1 MEEELIQSMKRNL
14 QRHLKEEDAEGFD
27 WTQWQAEKLN
37 SIARY
42 RAQNRKIIGSYIS
55 TIPQQIEDMIRQSY
69 ETGKQQ
75 EEIRILKAIR
85 QGYLAAAGSSGEIG
99 TGFFAVNER
108 KLNALVKAT
117 KGEMHKAVSSILRY
131 QDDIYRQTIFR
142 SAAQFNMGGRSLGQ
156 AVDAA
161 VQDFLA
167 QGIRNIRY
175 KDGRYVNIA
184 SYAEMALR
192 TANLRANI
200 QGEAAK
206 RDEWGICTVK
216 LSAHGSACPKCI
228 PWQGKVYYDD
238 VYGSVPVPKD
248 GKYPLLS
255 TAIAGGALHP
265 NCKNGVHTWFE
276 GINQPP
282 KEMTQEEIDEA
293 NRRYDLEQQQR
304 YCERNVRKYKRLK
317 LGAIDPENAAK
328 YAAQEQAWR
337 KRLNSLV
344 KENSDVLR
352 IDYRRL
358 KVYDAPAPPAG
369 KTTAVPP
376 TPKPKAAKAKAYT
389 EGVPAGHAVEVTPPA
404 TKDNG
409 GSGKTYRAEKIGGKS
424 LTSGADS
431 GIIEAERPMAA
442 KTFEKAAEYAKS
454 KLGLSIEKI
463 SDLPVEKVNQINNM
477 IWRIYR
483 EVPVIR
489 GSIDEV
495 LLEPMKEIAAASFR
509 WNGDTPQFRLKLSRE
524 LFSGLSMKELED
536 NVQACVE
543 SGYFTPKDGLYGV
556 FKHEAMHFAEYI
568 KTLEKYHSQKE
579 AVKKSLDEFELAKQ
593 IMHTAFVNCELDETT
608 PVIENYLGEYAVE
621 NPAEFIAEA
630 FSSTDDN
637 VLVNEV
643 KRLLFKKWGIQNADD
658 YATERN
664 FEKRKMP

>member
-1 MEEELIQSMKRNL
+1 MNYDIAEALRKMEEELIQSMKRNL

-27 WTQWQAEKLN
+27 WTQWQAKKLN

-42 RAQNRKIIGSYIS
+42 RAQNRHIIGSYIS

-85 QGYLAAAGSSGEIG
+85 QGYLAAAGTAGEVS
-99 TGFFAVNER
+99 TGFFTVNER

-117 KGEMHKAVSSILRY
+117 QGEMHKAVSSILRY

-142 SAAQFNMGGRSLGQ
+142 SAAQFNMGGKTLGQ

-206 RDEWGICTVK
+206 RDAWGICTVK

-282 KEMTQEEIDEA
+282 REMTQEEIDEA

-344 KENSDVLR
+344 KENKDVLR
-352 IDYRRL
+352 MDYRRL

-369 KTTAVPP
+369 KPAAVPP
-376 TPKPKAAKAKAYT
+376 APKPKAAKAKAHT
-389 EGVPAGHAVEVTPPA
+389 ESVSSGHAVEVTPPA

-409 GSGKTYRAEKIGGKS
+409 GTGKTYSPEKITPDYMSRFTPKYS
-424 LTSGADS
+424 DQATLTSGNIHMNVKKVANSRYQMYADADADRKNKAVRLT
-431 GIIEAERPMAA
+431 E
-442 KTFEKAAEYAKS
+442 KTLSAIQPELPEGFQIPKVAVVDFQKHRLNPNAIAGYDKTTDTMYMNSIYDSSEKILEYVNLIPGQFANNTEYAPI
-454 KLGLSIEKI
+454 L
-463 SDLPVEKVNQINNM
+463 N
-477 IWRIYR
+477 
-483 EVPVIR
+483 
-489 GSIDEV
+489 
-495 LLEPMKEIAAASFR
+495 
-509 WNGDTPQFRLKLSRE
+509 
-524 LFSGLSMKELED
+524 
-536 NVQACVE
+536 
-543 SGYFTPKDGLYGV
+543 
-556 FKHEAMHFAEYI
+556 
-568 KTLEKYHSQKE
+568 
-579 AVKKSLDEFELAKQ
+579 
-593 IMHTAFVNCELDETT
+593 
-608 PVIENYLGEYAVE
+608 
-621 NPAEFIAEA
+621 
-630 FSSTDDN
+630 
-637 VLVNEV
+637 
-643 KRLLFKKWGIQNADD
+643 
-658 YATERN
+658 
-664 FEKRKMP
+664 

>member
-1 MEEELIQSMKRNL
+1 MNYDIAEALRKMEEELIQSMKRNL

-27 WTQWQAEKLN
+27 WAQWQAEKLN

-85 QGYLAAAGSSGEIG
+85 QGYLAAAGTAGEIG
-99 TGFFAVNER
+99 TGFFTVNER

-117 KGEMHKAVSSILRY
+117 QGEMHKAVSSILRY
-131 QDDIYRQTIFR
+131 QDDIYRQTVFR
-142 SAAQFNMGGRSLGQ
+142 SAAQFNMGGKSLGQ

-282 KEMTQEEIDEA
+282 REMTREEIDEA

-344 KENSDVLR
+344 KENKDVLR
-352 IDYRRL
+352 MDYRRL

-369 KTTAVPP
+369 KPAAVPP
-376 TPKPKAAKAKAYT
+376 APKPKAAKAKAHT
-389 EGVPAGHAVEVTPPA
+389 ESVSSGHAVEVTPPA

-409 GSGKTYRAEKIGGKS
+409 GTGKTYSPEKITPDYMSRFTPKYS
-424 LTSGADS
+424 DQATLTSGNIHMNVKKVANSRYQMYADADADRKNKAVRLT
-431 GIIEAERPMAA
+431 E
-442 KTFEKAAEYAKS
+442 KTLSAIQPELPEGFQIPKVAVVDFQKHRLNPNAIAGYDKTTDTMYMNSIYDSSEKILEYVNLIPGQFANNTEYAPILHE
-454 KLGLSIEKI
+454 LGHKFYEDCIERLAISENIGYNESRKKI
-463 SDLPVEKVNQINNM
+463 DRRIFDYIKKQDNPDYLLCFVSGYASDGESSGKFTEIIAECFSVRKKNAAADAILA
-477 IWRIYR
+477 
-483 EVPVIR
+483 
-489 GSIDEV
+489 
-495 LLEPMKEIAAASFR
+495 LLE
-509 WNGDTPQFRLKLSRE
+509 
-524 LFSGLSMKELED
+524 
-536 NVQACVE
+536 
-543 SGYFTPKDGLYGV
+543 
-556 FKHEAMHFAEYI
+556 
-568 KTLEKYHSQKE
+568 
-579 AVKKSLDEFELAKQ
+579 
-593 IMHTAFVNCELDETT
+593 
-608 PVIENYLGEYAVE
+608 
-621 NPAEFIAEA
+621 
-630 FSSTDDN
+630 
-637 VLVNEV
+637 
-643 KRLLFKKWGIQNADD
+643 
-658 YATERN
+658 
-664 FEKRKMP
+664 

>member
-1 MEEELIQSMKRNL
+1 MNYDIAEALRKMEEELIQSMKRNL

-27 WTQWQAEKLN
+27 WAQWQAEKLN

-42 RAQNRKIIGSYIS
+42 RAQNRHIIGGYIS

-85 QGYLAAAGSSGEIG
+85 QGYLAAAGTAGEIG
-99 TGFFAVNER
+99 TDFFTVNER

-117 KGEMHKAVSSILRY
+117 QGEMHKAVSSILRY

-142 SAAQFNMGGRSLGQ
+142 SAAQFNMGGKSLGQ

-206 RDEWGICTVK
+206 RDEWGVCTVK

-344 KENSDVLR
+344 KENKDVLR
-352 IDYRRL
+352 MDYRRL

-369 KTTAVPP
+369 KPAAVPP
-376 TPKPKAAKAKAYT
+376 APKPKAAKAKAHT
-389 EGVPAGHAVEVTPPA
+389 EGISAGHAVEVTPPA

-409 GSGKTYRAEKIGGKS
+409 GTGKTYSPEKITPDYMSRFTPKYS
-424 LTSGADS
+424 DRATLTSGNIHMNVKKVANSRYQMYADADADRKNKAVRLT
-431 GIIEAERPMAA
+431 E
-442 KTFEKAAEYAKS
+442 KTLSAIQPELPEGFQIPKVAVVDFQKHRLNPNAIAGYDKTTDTMYMNSIYDSSEKILEYVNLIPGQFANNTEYAPILHE
-454 KLGLSIEKI
+454 LGHKFYEDCIERLAISENIGYNESRKKI
-463 SDLPVEKVNQINNM
+463 DRRIFDYIKKQDNPDYLLCFVSGYASDGESSGKFTEIIAECFSVRKKNAAADAILA
-477 IWRIYR
+477 
-483 EVPVIR
+483 
-489 GSIDEV
+489 
-495 LLEPMKEIAAASFR
+495 LLE
-509 WNGDTPQFRLKLSRE
+509 
-524 LFSGLSMKELED
+524 
-536 NVQACVE
+536 
-543 SGYFTPKDGLYGV
+543 
-556 FKHEAMHFAEYI
+556 
-568 KTLEKYHSQKE
+568 
-579 AVKKSLDEFELAKQ
+579 
-593 IMHTAFVNCELDETT
+593 
-608 PVIENYLGEYAVE
+608 
-621 NPAEFIAEA
+621 
-630 FSSTDDN
+630 
-637 VLVNEV
+637 
-643 KRLLFKKWGIQNADD
+643 
-658 YATERN
+658 
-664 FEKRKMP
+664 

>member
-1 MEEELIQSMKRNL
+1 
-14 QRHLKEEDAEGFD
+14 
-27 WTQWQAEKLN
+27 
-37 SIARY
+37 
-42 RAQNRKIIGSYIS
+42 
-55 TIPQQIEDMIRQSY
+55 MIRQSY

-85 QGYLAAAGSSGEIG
+85 QGYLAAAGTAGEVS
-99 TGFFAVNER
+99 TGFFTVNER

-117 KGEMHKAVSSILRY
+117 QGEMHKAVSSILRY

-142 SAAQFNMGGRSLGQ
+142 SAAQFNMGGKTLGQ

-206 RDEWGICTVK
+206 RDAWGICTVK

-282 KEMTQEEIDEA
+282 REMTQEEIDEA

-344 KENSDVLR
+344 KENKDVLR
-352 IDYRRL
+352 MDYRRL

-369 KTTAVPP
+369 KPAAVPP
-376 TPKPKAAKAKAYT
+376 APKPKAAKAKAHT
-389 EGVPAGHAVEVTPPA
+389 ESVSSGHAVEVTPPA

-409 GSGKTYRAEKIGGKS
+409 GTGKTYSPEKITPDYMSRFTPKYS
-424 LTSGADS
+424 DQATLTSGNIHMNVKKVANSRYQMYADADADRKNKAVRLT
-431 GIIEAERPMAA
+431 E
-442 KTFEKAAEYAKS
+442 KTLSAIQPELPEGFQIPKVAVVDFQKHRLNPNAIAGYDKTTDTMYMNSIYDSSEKILEYVNLIPGQFANNTEYAPILHE
-454 KLGLSIEKI
+454 LGHKFYEDCIERLAISENIGYNESRKKI
-463 SDLPVEKVNQINNM
+463 DRRIFDYIKKQDNPDYLLCFVSGYASDGESSGKFTEIIAECFSVRKKNAAADAILA
-477 IWRIYR
+477 
-483 EVPVIR
+483 
-489 GSIDEV
+489 
-495 LLEPMKEIAAASFR
+495 LLE
-509 WNGDTPQFRLKLSRE
+509 
-524 LFSGLSMKELED
+524 
-536 NVQACVE
+536 
-543 SGYFTPKDGLYGV
+543 
-556 FKHEAMHFAEYI
+556 
-568 KTLEKYHSQKE
+568 
-579 AVKKSLDEFELAKQ
+579 
-593 IMHTAFVNCELDETT
+593 
-608 PVIENYLGEYAVE
+608 
-621 NPAEFIAEA
+621 
-630 FSSTDDN
+630 
-637 VLVNEV
+637 
-643 KRLLFKKWGIQNADD
+643 
-658 YATERN
+658 
-664 FEKRKMP
+664 

>member
-1 MEEELIQSMKRNL
+1 MNYDIAEALRKMEEELIQSMKRNL

-27 WTQWQAEKLN
+27 WAQWQAEKLN

-42 RAQNRKIIGSYIS
+42 RAQNRHIIGSYIS

-85 QGYLAAAGSSGEIG
+85 QGYLAAAGTAGEIG
-99 TGFFAVNER
+99 TGFFTVNER

-117 KGEMHKAVSSILRY
+117 QGEMHKAVSSILRY

-142 SAAQFNMGGRSLGQ
+142 SAAQFNMGGKSLGQ

-282 KEMTQEEIDEA
+282 REMTQEEIDEA

-344 KENSDVLR
+344 KENKDVLR
-352 IDYRRL
+352 MDYRRL

-369 KTTAVPP
+369 KPAAVPP
-376 TPKPKAAKAKAYT
+376 APKPKAAKAKAHT
-389 EGVPAGHAVEVTPPA
+389 ESVSSGHAVEVTPPA

-409 GSGKTYRAEKIGGKS
+409 GTGKTYSPEKITPDYMSRFTPKYS
-424 LTSGADS
+424 DQATLTSGNIHMNVKKVANSRYQMYADADADRKNKAVRLT
-431 GIIEAERPMAA
+431 E
-442 KTFEKAAEYAKS
+442 KTLSAIQPELPEGFQIPKVAVVDFQKYRLNPNAIAGYDKITDTMYMNSIYDSSEKILKYVNLIPGQFANNTEYAPILHELGHKFYEDCIKRLAISENIGYNES
-454 KLGLSIEKI
+454 KKKIDRRIFDYIEKQGNPDYLLCFVSGYA
-463 SDLPVEKVNQINNM
+463 SDGELSGKFTEIIAECFSVRKKNAVADAILA
-477 IWRIYR
+477 
-483 EVPVIR
+483 
-489 GSIDEV
+489 
-495 LLEPMKEIAAASFR
+495 LLE
-509 WNGDTPQFRLKLSRE
+509 
-524 LFSGLSMKELED
+524 
-536 NVQACVE
+536 
-543 SGYFTPKDGLYGV
+543 
-556 FKHEAMHFAEYI
+556 
-568 KTLEKYHSQKE
+568 
-579 AVKKSLDEFELAKQ
+579 
-593 IMHTAFVNCELDETT
+593 
-608 PVIENYLGEYAVE
+608 
-621 NPAEFIAEA
+621 
-630 FSSTDDN
+630 
-637 VLVNEV
+637 
-643 KRLLFKKWGIQNADD
+643 
-658 YATERN
+658 
-664 FEKRKMP
+664 

>member
-1 MEEELIQSMKRNL
+1 MNYDIAEALRKMEEELIQSMKRNL

-27 WTQWQAEKLN
+27 WTQWQAKKLN

-42 RAQNRKIIGSYIS
+42 RAQNRHIIGSYIS

-85 QGYLAAAGSSGEIG
+85 QGYLAAAGTAGEVS
-99 TGFFAVNER
+99 TGFFTVNER

-117 KGEMHKAVSSILRY
+117 QGEMHKAVSSILRY

-142 SAAQFNMGGRSLGQ
+142 SAAQFNMGGKTLGQ

-206 RDEWGICTVK
+206 RDAWGICTVK

-282 KEMTQEEIDEA
+282 REMTQEEIDEA

-344 KENSDVLR
+344 KENKDVLR
-352 IDYRRL
+352 MDYRRL

-369 KTTAVPP
+369 KPAAVPP
-376 TPKPKAAKAKAYT
+376 APKPKAAKAKAHT
-389 EGVPAGHAVEVTPPA
+389 ESVSSGHAVEVTPPA

-409 GSGKTYRAEKIGGKS
+409 GTGKTYSPEKITPDYMSRFTPKYS
-424 LTSGADS
+424 DQATLTSGNIHMNVKKVANSRYQMYADADADRKNKAVRLT
-431 GIIEAERPMAA
+431 E
-442 KTFEKAAEYAKS
+442 KTLSAIQPELPEGFQIPKVAVVDFQKHRLNPNAIAGYDKTTDTMYMNSIYDSSEKILEYVNLIPGQFANNTEYAPILHE
-454 KLGLSIEKI
+454 LGHKFYEDCIERLAISENIGYNESRKKI
-463 SDLPVEKVNQINNM
+463 DR
-477 IWRIYR
+477 RIF
-483 EVPVIR
+483 
-489 GSIDEV
+489 D
-495 LLEPMKEIAAASFR
+495 
-509 WNGDTPQFRLKLSRE
+509 
-524 LFSGLSMKELED
+524 
-536 NVQACVE
+536 
-543 SGYFTPKDGLYGV
+543 
-556 FKHEAMHFAEYI
+556 YI
-568 KTLEKYHSQKE
+568 K
-579 AVKKSLDEFELAKQ
+579 KQ
-593 IMHTAFVNCELDETT
+593 DNPD
-608 PVIENYLGEYAVE
+608 YLLC
-621 NPAEFIAEA
+621 FR
-630 FSSTDDN
+630 
-637 VLVNEV
+637 
-643 KRLLFKKWGIQNADD
+643 KRI
-658 YATERN
+658 RV
-664 FEKRKMP
+664 RR

>member
-1 MEEELIQSMKRNL
+1 MNYDIAEALRKMEEELIQSMKRNL

-27 WTQWQAEKLN
+27 WAQWQAEKLN

-42 RAQNRKIIGSYIS
+42 RAQNRHIIGSYIS

-85 QGYLAAAGSSGEIG
+85 QGYIAAAGTAGEIG
-99 TGFFAVNER
+99 TGFFTVNER

-117 KGEMHKAVSSILRY
+117 QGEMHKAVSSILRY

-142 SAAQFNMGGRSLGQ
+142 SAAQFNMGGKSLGQ

-282 KEMTQEEIDEA
+282 REMTQEEIDEA

-344 KENSDVLR
+344 KENPDVLR
-352 IDYRRL
+352 MDYRRL

-369 KTTAVPP
+369 KPAAVPP
-376 TPKPKAAKAKAYT
+376 APKPKAAKAKAHT
-389 EGVPAGHAVEVTPPA
+389 EGISAGHAVEVTPPA

-409 GSGKTYRAEKIGGKS
+409 GTGKTYSPEKITPDYMSRFTPKYS
-424 LTSGADS
+424 DQATLTSGNIHMNVKKVANSRYQMYADADADRKNKAVRLT
-431 GIIEAERPMAA
+431 E
-442 KTFEKAAEYAKS
+442 KTLSAIQPELPEGFQIPKVAVVDFQKHRLNPNAIAGYDKTTDTMYMNSIYDSSEKILEYVNLIPGQFANNTEYAPILHE
-454 KLGLSIEKI
+454 LGHKFYEDCIERLAISENIGYNESRKKI
-463 SDLPVEKVNQINNM
+463 DRRIFDYIKKQDNPDYLLCFVSGYASDGESSGKFTEIIAECFSVRKKNAAADAILA
-477 IWRIYR
+477 
-483 EVPVIR
+483 
-489 GSIDEV
+489 
-495 LLEPMKEIAAASFR
+495 LLE
-509 WNGDTPQFRLKLSRE
+509 
-524 LFSGLSMKELED
+524 
-536 NVQACVE
+536 
-543 SGYFTPKDGLYGV
+543 
-556 FKHEAMHFAEYI
+556 
-568 KTLEKYHSQKE
+568 
-579 AVKKSLDEFELAKQ
+579 
-593 IMHTAFVNCELDETT
+593 
-608 PVIENYLGEYAVE
+608 
-621 NPAEFIAEA
+621 
-630 FSSTDDN
+630 
-637 VLVNEV
+637 
-643 KRLLFKKWGIQNADD
+643 
-658 YATERN
+658 
-664 FEKRKMP
+664 

>member
-1 MEEELIQSMKRNL
+1 MNYDIAEALRKMEEELIQSMKRNL

-27 WTQWQAEKLN
+27 WAQWQAEKLN

-42 RAQNRKIIGSYIS
+42 RAQNRHIIGGYIS

-85 QGYLAAAGSSGEIG
+85 QGYIAAAGTAGEIG

-117 KGEMHKAVSSILRY
+117 QGEMHKAVSSILRY
-131 QDDIYRQTIFR
+131 QDDIYRQTVFR
-142 SAAQFNMGGRSLGQ
+142 SAAQFNMGGKSLGQ

-161 VQDFLA
+161 AQDFLA

-206 RDEWGICTVK
+206 RDEWGVCTVK

-304 YCERNVRKYKRLK
+304 YCERNARKYKRLK

-328 YAAQEQAWR
+328 YAAREQAWR
-337 KRLNSLV
+337 KRLNGLV
-344 KENSDVLR
+344 KENPDVLR
-352 IDYRRL
+352 MDYRRL

-369 KTTAVPP
+369 KPAAVPP
-376 TPKPKAAKAKAYT
+376 APKPKAAKAKAHT
-389 EGVPAGHAVEVTPPA
+389 EGISAGHAVEVTPPA

-409 GSGKTYRAEKIGGKS
+409 GTGKTYSPEKIKYLKGNYSIAFDKASGTKEITPQLAREFSDEYDRFTQKFGEMSSVCSVSVEPYGNNGFWGNYNDNSGVLSIFGAGGKEGKNTISKVAAEMKKTGKWSSSSPYHAFRHELGHALQKHLKDTVPDYEERLKKVRDIRDAFFES
-424 LTSGADS
+424 LTGLDEDA
-431 GIIEAERPMAA
+431 IMKLKKEA
-442 KTFEKAAEYAKS
+442 
-454 KLGLSIEKI
+454 LSIYG
-463 SDLPVEKVNQINNM
+463 L
-477 IWRIYR
+477 
-483 EVPVIR
+483 
-489 GSIDEV
+489 IDDE
-495 LLEPMKEIAAASFR
+495 
-509 WNGDTPQFRLKLSRE
+509 
-524 LFSGLSMKELED
+524 
-536 NVQACVE
+536 
-543 SGYFTPKDGLYGV
+543 
-556 FKHEAMHFAEYI
+556 
-568 KTLEKYHSQKE
+568 
-579 AVKKSLDEFELAKQ
+579 SLDEFISECVA
-593 IMHTAFVNCELDETT
+593 
-608 PVIENYLGEYAVE
+608 EYCSKKPRKMSRDVVA
-621 NPAEFIAEA
+621 A
-630 FSSTDDN
+630 
-637 VLVNEV
+637 LLHKGGNE
-643 KRLLFKKWGIQNADD
+643 NAD
-658 YATERN
+658 
-664 FEKRKMP
+664 